1 MRPYWLLTLVAC
13 ASSAGATTHDDALKF
28 ADTPSSREIVA
39 RLTGAEEIAP
49 GVRLSDRAI
58 PARRDQARTYIAS
71 VFESIG
77 LVPLVHAY
85 GTGANVYAELAST
98 TAARDMIVVGAHFDS
113 VSRSPGANDNAT
125 GVAMVLTLAERL
137 SLQRVRTKKVV
148 FVLFDEEER
157 GLVGSRAFARK
168 LRDAGEIVDS
178 VHTIDQMGWDGNHD
192 RLIELERPDAGL
204 ADSYRAAVADLG
216 VSIPIVITNVGTSD
230 HASFRPTFPAVG
242 ITEGYRTGNT
252 SPDYHRPTDTFDKVD
267 FAYLASTTA
276 LVERMLETRLRP

>member
-1 MRPYWLLTLVAC
+1 MRPLLLLTLVAC
-13 ASSAGATTHDDALKF
+13 ASSAGPGTHDDAVQSG
-28 ADTPSSREIVA
+28 ATPAPREIVA

-49 GVRLSDRAI
+49 GISLSDRAI

-77 LVPLVHAY
+77 LAPLVHAY

-98 TAARDMIVVGAHFDS
+98 TGTREMIVVGAHFDT
-113 VSRSPGANDNAT
+113 VNRSPGANDNAT

-137 SLQRVRTKKVV
+137 VAERVRTKKVV

-157 GLVGSRAFARK
+157 GLIGSKAFARK
-168 LRDAGEIVDS
+168 LREDGAIVHS

-192 RLIELERPDAGL
+192 RLIELERPDTGL
-204 ADSYRAAVADLG
+204 ADVYRAAVADLG
-216 VSIPIVITNVGTSD
+216 VSIPIVVTNVGTSD
-230 HASFRPTFPAVG
+230 HASFRPTFRAVG

-276 LVERMLETRLRP
+276 LVERVLQSQLRP